1 MENDLGGTPA
11 QNRGDSQ
18 VAQATEQ
25 AKQQSQQV
33 AQQARQQANQL
44 ANRGS
49 EQAKSQLAT
58 QKDQAVERLSPIKSA
73 LQESAHQLR
82 NQGQD
87 SVAQYADRA
96 AEQVERFSGYL
107 RENDVDQL
115 LEEARNFARSRPAL
129 FLGGAAALGFLGTR
143 FLKSSSEEAASA
155 GDGSGATPAA
165 TTSPAAVTYGTEE
178 PATALP
184 PDSVEGSPTAR
195 RTPLAGQPLSE
206 RDRTETGGEP
216 TEPPPAS

>member
-1 MENDLGGTPA
+1 MERYPDSDLGDA
-11 QNRGDSQ
+11 QSGGGAS
-18 VAQATEQ
+18 QATEQ
-25 AKQQSQQV
+25 AKQQSQQL

-49 EQAKSQLAT
+49 EQVKSQLAN
-58 QKDQAVERLSPIKSA
+58 QKHQASQRMTPIQTA
-73 LQESAHQLR
+73 LQETGQQLR
-82 NQGQD
+82 NQGQG

-129 FLGGAAALGFLGTR
+129 FLGGAAALGFFATR
-143 FLKSSSEEAASA
+143 FLKSTSEEGAYA

-165 TTSPAAVTYGTEE
+165 TSRATITYGTEE

-206 RDRTETGGEP
+206 RDRTERGGEP
-216 TEPPPAS
+216 TEPPRVS

>member
-1 MENDLGGTPA
+1 MERYPDSDLGDA
-11 QNRGDSQ
+11 QSGGGAS
-18 VAQATEQ
+18 QATEQ
-25 AKQQSQQV
+25 AKQQTQQL

-49 EQAKSQLAT
+49 EQVKSELSN
-58 QKDQAVERLSPIKSA
+58 QKHQVAQRMTPIQTA
-73 LQESAHQLR
+73 LQETGQQLR
-82 NQGQD
+82 NQGQG

-143 FLKSSSEEAASA
+143 FLKSSSEEAAS
-155 GDGSGATPAA
+155 GEDGSSATPTAA
-165 TTSPAAVTYGTEE
+165 SRAAVSYGTEE

-184 PDSVEGSPTAR
+184 PDSAEGSPTAR

-206 RDRTETGGEP
+206 RDRTE
-216 TEPPPAS
+216 PPRGF